1 MGIAAK
7 HLGESRRAEIART
20 LFTVTS
26 VEEAKGELHGL
37 CPIHGEKNPSF
48 AYNFKKDLYHC
59 LACGADGD
67 LLRLWSEVKGYG
79 QKEGFK
85 AFCEEFG
92 LPFGE
97 GNNRGGARRKG
108 AGAEADDNPEMQI
121 KAFEA
126 MEKAWELFPPLPDE
140 WQARLEKTRG
150 WSRRWIEILDLR
162 MQTHRFTKKG
172 ELVPIDQADRIAIPI
187 RDLLGRLQNIRL
199 YKPGASQYKIISWAR
214 STGKNAL
221 FPARPLFSMDGLPLS
236 FSDRIPYAG
245 EQRATTPYILLC
257 EGESDTIC
265 ALSHGFNAITQTS
278 KVKKWPDEQ
287 LLFFKG
293 RDVVVA
299 YDADEAGVKYA
310 AWACQA
316 LATVAKSVR
325 SIQWPDYM
333 GVAADGSVPK
343 DHGQDLTDFFVKHK
357 KTPDELKALIEG
369 TAVLP
374 VLPAPL
380 GPPANIPPDILKF
393 FEHGVNR
400 RFSFKP
406 RLLAEHV
413 IADYKLLSNP
423 DTGILYRWN
432 GIFWEVFD
440 EDHIKAVAIRCLGNE
455 AQKSRIEDA
464 IYQVKMLSTI
474 PADRK
479 VNDRAEWICLQN
491 GMLNFMTF
499 EIAPH
504 APDFY
509 CTHALPVSFD
519 PESKKRCERWERYL
533 DTNIQTPEPIAQAQ
547 EFAGYCIVRHT
558 RFEKCLF
565 LLGPGRDG
573 KSTFMKVLKEIVGD
587 ENCAAV
593 SFPDLENEFHRSSL
607 YNKLLNIST
616 EIGGQ
621 AIESPYFKAIT
632 SGDPI
637 NAAFKHR
644 DAFTFSPYC
653 KLVFAGNMLP
663 RVKDNSD
670 AYFQRV
676 LPIQFKRQFLEGD
689 PDRDPE
695 LLEKFKEERSEIF
708 YWALCGL
715 KRLTEQKR
723 FTDCEETRTLLMGYR
738 RSNNP
743 ILCYVEDQCT
753 LGEGRSADKAE
764 LYGDYR
770 AYCGANGYM
779 PVNRENF
786 FRELYAAV
794 HNLRLYRPRDN
805 GSRTRKIDGIAIVK
819 PLND

>member
-1 MGIAAK
+1 MGLAAK

-26 VEEAKGELHGL
+26 AEEAKGELHGL

-67 LLRLWSEVKGYG
+67 LVRLWSAVKGFG
-79 QKEGFK
+79 DNKEGFK

-92 LPFGE
+92 LPLGE
-97 GNNRGGARRKG
+97 GSNRGGARREG
-108 AGAEADDNPEMQI
+108 AGAAARADEESPELI
-121 KAFEA
+121 VKAHQA
-126 MEKAWELFPPLPDE
+126 MEEAWEKFPPLPE
-140 WQARLEKTRG
+140 AWLERLVKTRG
-150 WSRRWIEILDLR
+150 WSRRWMEIIDLR

-172 ELVPIDQADRIAIPI
+172 DLVPVKQADRIAIPV
-187 RDLLGRLQNIRL
+187 RDIHGRLQNIRL
-199 YKPGASQYKIISWAR
+199 YKPGAAQFKIISWAR

-221 FPARPLFSMDGLPLS
+221 FPAQPFSNVEWTQAPP
-236 FSDRIPYAG
+236 PYV
-245 EQRATTPYILLC
+245 LLC
-257 EGESDTIC
+257 EGESDTLC
-265 ALSHGFNAITQTS
+265 ALSHGFSAITQTA

-287 LLFFKG
+287 LLLFKG
-293 RDVVVA
+293 KDVVVA
-299 YDADEAGVKYA
+299 YDADEAGVKYGQ
-310 AWACQA
+310 WACQA
-316 LATVAKSVR
+316 VATVAKSVR
-325 SIQWPDYM
+325 TIQWPSFM
-333 GVAADGSVPK
+333 GVGPGGEVPK
-343 DHGQDLTDFFVKHK
+343 DHGQDLTDFFVKHGK
-357 KTPDELKALIEG
+357 SAEDLQALIDG
-369 TAVLP
+369 TAIMQP
-374 VLPAPL
+374 ETAPPAP
-380 GPPANIPPDILKF
+380 PEAVVAPEILQF
-393 FEHGVNR
+393 FVYGVNK

-406 RLLAEHV
+406 RLLAERV
-413 IADYKLLSNP
+413 IKDYKLLSDP
-423 DTGILYRWN
+423 ETGILYRWN
-432 GIFWEVFD
+432 GIFWENFD
-440 EDHIKAVAIRCLGNE
+440 QDHIKAVGIRMMGNE

-491 GMLNFMTF
+491 GMLNFHTF
-499 EIAPH
+499 EMVSH
-504 APDFY
+504 DPDFY
-509 CTHALPVSFD
+509 CTHALPVAFD
-519 PESKKRCERWERYL
+519 PESTKRCERWERYL
-533 DTNIQTPEPIAQAQ
+533 ETNIQTVAPIAQLQ

-637 NAAFKHR
+637 NAAYKHR

-653 KLVFAGNMLP
+653 KLIFAGNMLP

-689 PDRDPE
+689 PERDPE
-695 LLEKFKEERSEIF
+695 LIDKFKEELSEIF

-723 FTDCEETRTLLMGYR
+723 FTDCQETRDLLMGYR

-743 ILCYVEDQCT
+743 ILCYVEDQCE
-753 LGEGRSADKAE
+753 LGEDKTE
-764 LYGDYR
+764 IKGQLYTDYR
-770 AYCGANGYM
+770 SYCGLNGYM

-794 HNLRLYRPRDN
+794 HNLRLYRPRGEN
-805 GSRTRKIDGIAIVK
+805 GKRDYMIDGIKIIK
-819 PLND
+819 PFND